1 MNSQGVVPVP
11 VHIAETITDEI
22 QEMYDE
28 ITRRAYEIFQER
40 GGNCTL
46 DLDDWLTAERDV
58 IDKPAVRVEEAGS
71 RIVVTVYITGPGAVD
86 VQLLVTPDA
95 MLVHGPIRK
104 GSKKL
109 FRVVQFPR
117 RIDVT
122 KAEAQYGD
130 GCLVVTA

>member
-1 MNSQGVVPVP
+1 MNSQEVIPVP
-11 VHIAETITDEI
+11 LRVVQTITEEI

-28 ITRRAYEIFQER
+28 ITRRAYEIFRQR

-46 DLDDWLTAERDV
+46 DLEDWLTAEREVLEKPRVRMDEAGSRV
-58 IDKPAVRVEEAGS
+58 VVTIDLPNLSAVRVE
-71 RIVVTVYITGPGAVD
+71 
-86 VQLLVTPDA
+86 LLVTPDA
-95 MLVHGPIRK
+95 MLVHGSFRN

-122 KAEAQYGD
+122 KAEAQFGD
-130 GCLVVTA
+130 GCLILTA